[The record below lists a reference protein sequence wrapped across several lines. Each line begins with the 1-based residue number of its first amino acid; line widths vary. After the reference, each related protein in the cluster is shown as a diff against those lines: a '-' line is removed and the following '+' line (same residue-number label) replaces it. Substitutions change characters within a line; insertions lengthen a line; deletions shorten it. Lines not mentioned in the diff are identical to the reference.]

1 MVEFNRSQRS
11 KVFDGV
17 YPVSIIF
24 QPKAHA
30 VVGLINAPGR
40 KKRSMDFWITSL
52 GAQPESFADLIFLPL
67 LKLRGDAQ
75 KQCAG
80 VF

>member
-1 MVEFNRSQRS
+1 SLACDISIGFMVEFNRSQRS

-40 KKRSMDFWITSL
+40 KKDPWTFGLHRLARSPKASL
-52 GAQPESFADLIFLPL
+52 ISFFSL
-67 LKLRGDAQ
+67 
-75 KQCAG
+75 C
-80 VF
+80 